1 MRMRFWQKTYIF
13 TLVIFLICLNIG
25 ILSLTLYTYQKNIE
39 ATETAVTA
47 EQYYVAMSFERDYYA
62 LMESNENASPSLLMQ
77 SYGAH
82 YSEKGIFI
90 AFRKGTEE
98 LYSNFKNQY
107 SVDKGTL
114 IHTDFETKRHI
125 LISAMICDGEYE
137 LIVAKNV
144 ESLDLEFRSLMTT
157 YSVTAGGVSLVL
169 AVVLYFVLKKLSGP
183 LEMLRKTTEKIETG
197 DFSARVEEQGN
208 DEFTLVA
215 KSFNLMLVKIN
226 DQMEALER
234 EAKAKMLEAERKQM
248 LVDNM
253 AHELRTPLTSIHGY
267 AEYLEKANTTEE
279 RRLIAAKYIMS
290 EAERLQKISEIL
302 LDGAFIRENEIEMAD
317 LDLGAVLAD
326 IAEKLQMRAE
336 NAGVK
341 IICDTAPMIVKGND
355 TLLSMLFYNLTE
367 NAIKACSSGGKVK
380 ISCSE
385 GQAII
390 EDNGKGMTEEQLLH
404 ITEPFY
410 RTDKS
415 RSRAEGG
422 AGLGLA
428 LCKQIALTH
437 KAEMNFESKIG
448 QGTKIIVTF
457 TSRQ

>member
-1 MRMRFWQKTYIF
+1 MKMRFWQKTYIF

-39 ATETAVTA
+39 AAETAAAA
-47 EQYYVAMSFERDYYA
+47 EQYYAAMSFERDYDA
-62 LMESNENASPSLLMQ
+62 LMESGANASPSLLMQ

-82 YSEKGIFI
+82 YSEKGLFI
-90 AFRKGTEE
+90 AFKKGTDE
-98 LYSNFKNQY
+98 LYSSFKNPY
-107 SVDKGTL
+107 SVDKGAL
-114 IHTDFETKRHI
+114 VHAELDGKRHI

-137 LIVAKNV
+137 LIIAKNV
-144 ESLDLEFRSLMTT
+144 EALDSKFRSLMTI
-157 YSVTAGGVSLVL
+157 YSVTAGGVSAVL
-169 AVVLYFVLKKLSGP
+169 AIVLYFVLKKLSGP
-183 LEMLRKTTEKIETG
+183 LEALRKTTEKIETG
-197 DFSARVEEQGN
+197 DFSARVKEQGN

-215 KSFNLMLVKIN
+215 KSFNLMLDKIN
-226 DQMEALER
+226 EQMELLES
-234 EAKAKMLEAERKQM
+234 EAEAKMLEAERKQM

-290 EAERLQKISEIL
+290 ESERLQKISEIL

-317 LDLGAVLAD
+317 INLSAVLSD
-326 IAEKLQMRAE
+326 ISEKLKMRAGK
-336 NAGVK
+336 AGVEM
-341 IICDTAPMIVKGND
+341 ICDTPPVTVKGNE

-367 NAIKACSSGGKVK
+367 NAIKACPAGGRVK
-380 ISCSE
+380 ISCFE
-385 GQAII
+385 GQAMI

-428 LCKQIALTH
+428 LCRQIVLTH
-437 KAEMNFESKIG
+437 KAEMKFESEVGK
-448 QGTKIIVTF
+448 GTKIIVTF

>member
-1 MRMRFWQKTYIF
+1 MKMRFWQKTYIF

-39 ATETAVTA
+39 AAETAVAA
-47 EQYYVAMSFERDYYA
+47 EQYYIAMSFERDYDA
-62 LMESNENASPSLLMQ
+62 LMESYENASPSLLIQ

-82 YSEKGIFI
+82 YGEKGLFI
-90 AFRKGTEE
+90 AFRKGAEE
-98 LYSNFKNQY
+98 LYSNFKSPY

-114 IHTDFETKRHI
+114 IHTDFEEKRHI
-125 LISAMICDGEYE
+125 LISAMVCDGEYE
-137 LIVAKNV
+137 LIIAKNV
-144 ESLDLEFRSLMTT
+144 ESLDSEFRSLMTT
-157 YSVTAGGVSLVL
+157 YSVTAGSVSLVL

-183 LEMLRKTTEKIETG
+183 LETLRKTTEKIETG
-197 DFSARVEEQGN
+197 NFSARVEERGN

-215 KSFNLMLVKIN
+215 KSFNLMLDTIN
-226 DQMEALER
+226 EQMETLEQ
-234 EAKAKMLEAERKQM
+234 EADRKQM

-290 EAERLQKISEIL
+290 ESERLQKISEIL
-302 LDGAFIRENEIEMAD
+302 LDDAFIRENEIEMSD
-317 LDLGAVLAD
+317 IDLGAVLTDA
-326 IAEKLQMRAE
+326 AKKLQMRAE
-336 NAGVK
+336 NAGVE
-341 IICDTAPMIVKGND
+341 ITCDTAPVTVKGNE

-367 NAIKACSSGGKVK
+367 NAIKACSAGGKVK

-385 GQAII
+385 CQAVI

-428 LCKQIALTH
+428 LCKQIVLTH

>member
-1 MRMRFWQKTYIF
+1 MKMRFWQKTYIF

-39 ATETAVTA
+39 AAETAVAA
-47 EQYYVAMSFERDYYA
+47 EQYYIAMSFERDYDA
-62 LMESNENASPSLLMQ
+62 LMESYENASPSLLMQ

-82 YSEKGIFI
+82 YGEKGLFI
-90 AFRKGTEE
+90 AFRKGAEE
-98 LYSNFKNQY
+98 LYSNFKSPY

-114 IHTDFETKRHI
+114 IHTDFEEKRHI
-125 LISAMICDGEYE
+125 LISAMVCDGEYE
-137 LIVAKNV
+137 LIIAKNV
-144 ESLDLEFRSLMTT
+144 ESLDSEFRSLMTT
-157 YSVTAGGVSLVL
+157 YSVTAGSVSLVL
-169 AVVLYFVLKKLSGP
+169 AVVLYFMLKKLSGP
-183 LEMLRKTTEKIETG
+183 LETLRKTTEKIETG
-197 DFSARVEEQGN
+197 DFSARVEERGN

-215 KSFNLMLVKIN
+215 KSFNLMLDTIN
-226 DQMEALER
+226 EQMETLEQ
-234 EAKAKMLEAERKQM
+234 EADRKQM

-290 EAERLQKISEIL
+290 ESERLQKISEIL
-302 LDGAFIRENEIEMAD
+302 LDDAFIRENEIEMSD
-317 LDLGAVLAD
+317 IDLGAVLTDA
-326 IAEKLQMRAE
+326 AKKLQMRAE
-336 NAGVK
+336 NAGVE
-341 IICDTAPMIVKGND
+341 ITCDTAPVTVKGNE

-367 NAIKACSSGGKVK
+367 NAIKACSAGGKVK

-385 GQAII
+385 CQAVI

-428 LCKQIALTH
+428 LCKQIVLTH

>member
-1 MRMRFWQKTYIF
+1 MKMRFWQKTYIF

-39 ATETAVTA
+39 ATETAVAA
-47 EQYYVAMSFERDYYA
+47 EQYYVAMSFERDYDV

-82 YSEKGIFI
+82 YGEKGLFI
-90 AFRKGTEE
+90 AFRKDAEE
-98 LYSNFKNQY
+98 LYSNFKSPY

-114 IHTDFETKRHI
+114 VHTSFEGKRYI
-125 LISAMICDGEYE
+125 LISAMICDNEFE
-137 LIVAKNV
+137 MIVAKNV
-144 ESLDLEFRSLMTT
+144 DYLDAEFRSLITT
-157 YSVTAGGVSLVL
+157 YSVTAGSVSLVL
-169 AVVLYFVLKKLSGP
+169 AIILYLVLKKLSGP
-183 LEMLRKTTEKIETG
+183 LETLRKTTEIIETG
-197 DFSARVEEQGN
+197 NYSARVEEHGN

-215 KSFNLMLVKIN
+215 KSFNLMLDTIN
-226 DQMEALER
+226 EQMATLER
-234 EAKAKMLEAERKQM
+234 EAEAKMLDAERKQM

-290 EAERLQKISEIL
+290 ESERLQKISEML
-302 LDGAFIRENEIEMAD
+302 LDGAFIRENEIEMSNIN
-317 LDLGAVLAD
+317 LGAVLTDVAQ
-326 IAEKLQMRAE
+326 KLQMRAE
-336 NAGVK
+336 NTGVE
-341 IICDTAPMIVKGND
+341 ITCDTAPVTIKGNE

-367 NAIKACSSGGKVK
+367 NAIKASSAGGKVK
-380 ISCSE
+380 ISCLKS
-385 GQAII
+385 QAVI

-428 LCKQIALTH
+428 LCKQIVLSH

-448 QGTKIIVTF
+448 QGTKITVTF

>member
-1 MRMRFWQKTYIF
+1 MKMRFWQKTYIF

-39 ATETAVTA
+39 AAETAAAA
-47 EQYYVAMSFERDYYA
+47 EQYYVAMSFERDYDA
-62 LMESNENASPSLLMQ
+62 LIESDENANPSLLMQ

-82 YSEKGIFI
+82 YREKGLFI
-90 AFRKGTEE
+90 AFKKGTDE
-98 LYSNFKNQY
+98 LYSSFRNPY

-114 IHTDFETKRHI
+114 VHAYLDGKRHI
-125 LISAMICDGEYE
+125 LISVMICGGEYE
-137 LIVAKNV
+137 LIIAKNV
-144 ESLDLEFRSLMTT
+144 EALDSEFRSLMTI
-157 YSVTAGGVSLVL
+157 YSVTAGGVSAVL
-169 AVVLYFVLKKLSGP
+169 AIVLYFVLKKLSGP
-183 LEMLRKTTEKIETG
+183 LEALRKTTEKIETG
-197 DFSARVEEQGN
+197 DFSARVKEQGN

-215 KSFNLMLVKIN
+215 KSFNLMLDKIN
-226 DQMEALER
+226 EQMELLES
-234 EAKAKMLEAERKQM
+234 EAERKQM

-290 EAERLQKISEIL
+290 ESERLQKISEIL
-302 LDGAFIRENEIEMAD
+302 LDGAFIRENEIEMTD
-317 LDLGAVLAD
+317 INLSAVLSD
-326 IAEKLQMRAE
+326 ISEKLKMRAGKS
-336 NAGVK
+336 GVEM
-341 IICDTAPMIVKGND
+341 ICDTSPVTVKGNE

-367 NAIKACSSGGKVK
+367 NAIKACPAGGRVK
-380 ISCSE
+380 ISCFE
-385 GQAII
+385 GQAMI

-428 LCKQIALTH
+428 LCKQIVLTH
-437 KAEMNFESKIG
+437 KAEMKFESEVGK
-448 QGTKIIVTF
+448 GTKIIVSF